1 MWGFVVAIRTIAAMG
16 FRQVVGM
23 PGFAGGCK
31 SFVAEGYHP
40 SSVGTRPL
48 AAGKTGAGAG
58 NRAGGS
64 PSHTGGGAKDREYLS
79 PHCNSSAY
87 YGYNAAKH
95 PASVG
100 WGWVP
105 PPFRY
110 PPIKKRLYQKPV

>member
-1 MWGFVVAIRTIAAMG
+1 MG

-23 PGFAGGCK
+23 PGFAGGYK
-31 SFVAEGYHP
+31 SFVAEGYQP
-40 SSVGTRPL
+40 CSVGIYVL

-64 PSHTGGGAKDREYLS
+64 PLHTGSKEKHREQPSLYY
-79 PHCNSSAY
+79 NSLAY
-87 YGYNAAKH
+87 HGCSTGKH

-100 WGWVP
+100 LGWVP

-110 PPIKKRLYQKPV
+110 PPHKKEPRKRGALSK